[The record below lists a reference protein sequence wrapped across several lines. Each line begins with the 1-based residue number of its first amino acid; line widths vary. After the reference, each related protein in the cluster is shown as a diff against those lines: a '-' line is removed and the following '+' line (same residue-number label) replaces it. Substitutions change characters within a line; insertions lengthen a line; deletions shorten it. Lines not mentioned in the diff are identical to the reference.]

1 MILIGIDIE
10 TTGGRHDIC
19 EFAAVALDVA
29 SGKEIFAVA
38 SLVDPGPVTWN
49 PYAMR
54 IHGIT
59 PTMVRGKPGIR
70 EVWNNFKTKLTPYA
84 SDARHFAHNAPF
96 ERTHL
101 ANGLGR
107 QFNISLECTIA
118 LSKTQFRAT
127 SYKLP
132 DVCAMLGIPFRETHR
147 AEPDARAAALVAS
160 KLLANDLPI
169 QPPSSTVVRK
179 MKLQSHQAG
188 SVTGWNAQRGSNSEI
203 LATTRRVGSFLA
215 GKRVC
220 ITGSFPNG
228 MTKEAAKRLVAAHG
242 GIPVDNVTSV
252 TDLVVLAASGPVVTP
267 SDISTEKA
275 RRARVLGVEVMA
287 GPTFIRRTTGRL

>member
-10 TTGGRHDIC
+10 TTGGSHEIC
-19 EFAAVALDVA
+19 EFAAVALDAA
-29 SGKEIFAVA
+29 SGKQIFAVA

-54 IHGIT
+54 VHGIT
-59 PTMVRGKPGIR
+59 ASMVRGKPGIR
-70 EVWNNFKTKLTPYA
+70 EVWNNFKTKLVPYA
-84 SDARHFAHNAPF
+84 SDARHFAHNASF

-118 LSKTQFRAT
+118 LSKTRFRAA

-147 AEPDARAAALVAS
+147 AEPDAHAAALVAA
-160 KLLANDLPI
+160 KLLASDLPI
-169 QPPSSTVVRK
+169 QPQSSIVVRK
-179 MKLQSHQAG
+179 MMPQRNGAG
-188 SVTGWNAQRGSNSEI
+188 SLSGLNTQRGVNSDI
-203 LATTRRVGSFLA
+203 LATTHRIGSFLA

-252 TDLVVLAASGPVVTP
+252 TDLVVLAASGPQVTKA
-267 SDISTEKA
+267 DITTEKA
-275 RRARVLGVEVMA
+275 RKAQALRLEIMA
-287 GPTFIRRTTGRL
+287 GPEFLRRAAH